1 MESVLVD
8 FSTDNGN
15 KKSAGPWMMGV
26 NWQIADLKNI
36 YIYIFSNV
44 CVCRLAQSSGHFAAS
59 QPRPPGVWLDLW
71 TCQLIGLQS
80 KVAGC
85 VSILLPPLQ

>member
-1 MESVLVD
+1 MESLLVD
-8 FSTDNGN
+8 FSTNNGN

-26 NWQIADLKNI
+26 NLKIADFKK
-36 YIYIFSNV
+36 YIYFFSNL
-44 CVCRLAQSSGHFAAS
+44 CVCRLAQSSGHFVAP

-85 VSILLPPLQ
+85 VSILLSPLQ